1 MNILEFAEN
10 EKKKKLYN
18 YFLSKKNKEINKFK
32 IQVIKKKLKMKR
44 KEIIESIVSECNV
57 NDKILE
63 YYSLLEQFDYIY
75 EIILNDKK
83 NS

>member
-1 MNILEFAEN
+1 MNTLEFVES

-18 YFLSKKNKEINKFK
+18 YFLSKKKEEINKFK
-32 IQVIKKKLKMKR
+32 IQIIRKKLKNKR
-44 KEIIESIVSECNV
+44 KEIIESIVSECNA

-63 YYSLLEQFDYIY
+63 YYLLLEQFDYIY

-83 NS
+83 NG

>member
-75 EIILNDKK
+75 
-83 NS
+83 